1 MGLTSSTL
9 VNSSNMS
16 SVFILYLTASTVYSN
31 VYLTILVV
39 IINIYYEY
47 LFKFNSYF
55 LTLFKIK
62 YIKNFFGEEICVWEA
77 VQNQAPSLFNRGKDP
92 VVVTLIS
99 KSMAKSDF
107 NNSVFVVK
115 VYEHT
120 TPSIVEVFPATE
132 QGISD
137 AHQYCEIME
146 RTGKGRYD
154 VVVPIT
160 QTNH

>member
-9 VNSSNMS
+9 VNSSNIS
-16 SVFILYLTASTVYSN
+16 SVFILYLTVSTVYSN

-62 YIKNFFGEEICVWEA
+62 IYKNFFGEEICVWEA
-77 VQNQAPSLFNRGKDP
+77 VQNQAPSLFNREKDP

-99 KSMAKSDF
+99 KSMAKLDF

-120 TPSIVEVFPATE
+120 IPLIVEVFPATE

>member
-16 SVFILYLTASTVYSN
+16 SVFILYLTVSTVYSN

-62 YIKNFFGEEICVWEA
+62 IYKNFFGEEICVREA

-92 VVVTLIS
+92 V
-99 KSMAKSDF
+99 
-107 NNSVFVVK
+107 
-115 VYEHT
+115 
-120 TPSIVEVFPATE
+120 TE

-146 RTGKGRYD
+146 RIGKGRYD

-160 QTNH
+160 QTNR